1 MNNKPYTIIAEEKLF
16 KDLKK
21 YDIFSPMD
29 TSILEAIEVGD
40 DEYIEENLFL
50 IDHYFKNGRN
60 EAVYISEEDT
70 LFRVAKN
77 YKIQVDKFKAN
88 DPVIFWSIR
97 WD

>member
-1 MNNKPYTIIAEEKLF
+1 MRNRPYTIIAEEKLF

-29 TSILEAIEVGD
+29 TSILEAIEIGD
-40 DEYIEENLFL
+40 DEYIAENCFL
-50 IDHYFKNGRN
+50 IDHYFKNGKN
-60 EAVYISEEDT
+60 EAVYISEEHI
-70 LFRVAKN
+70 ANN

-88 DPVIFWSIR
+88 EPVIFWSIR